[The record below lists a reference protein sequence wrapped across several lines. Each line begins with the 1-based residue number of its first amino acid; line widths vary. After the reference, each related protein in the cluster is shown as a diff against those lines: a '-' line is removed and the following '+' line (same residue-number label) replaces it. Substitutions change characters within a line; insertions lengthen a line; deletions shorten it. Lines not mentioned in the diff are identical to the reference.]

1 VAIPPGTRTSAYAGG
16 PRRLSVAA
24 ASRRP
29 PRDLILPL
37 LVAGALVAAVLGTAP
52 AHAATS
58 GRTGTHDRAGH
69 RTHHQRHH
77 RHHLQQRHH
86 RHQRPE
92 VIHVPRA
99 FFGIHDQTEQAYGHV
114 PFGSLRLWD
123 AQVSWSDIETA
134 PGVYDWDRLDSLV
147 SDAQAHHVQVTLVL
161 AMTPSFYSTSPTLPP
176 ADLQDYADYVR
187 AVMTRYR
194 DFNGERG
201 IAAYQVW
208 NEGNVSSYWTGTPL
222 ELAELT
228 KIVHQVAQQVDPGA
242 TVVAPP
248 FAMRLGS
255 ERTAFEQYETQLVD
269 GTPVW
274 HFYDAN
280 ALSLYPR
287 PTYGGRPGGPE
298 DAMRLVRLARALLAE
313 AHVPA
318 RKQLWGTEINYGLQM
333 GTPVGGTLAAAAPVS
348 ENRQVANVIRTYLL
362 GAALG
367 LQRVFWYRYSWQ
379 ARPEADG
386 GGTYANT
393 LMSDPSDPAL
403 VTPAGRAL
411 ATVESWLHGRLLGLN
426 GRQPCARN
434 RQGTYTCVVRYARGV
449 RTIYWNPQR
458 RVRVDVPRGA
468 RYGMTAL
475 GGKIATS
482 RRAQPTLRV
491 SFKPVMVRSRRR

>member
-29 PRDLILPL
+29 PRDLVLPL
-37 LVAGALVAAVLGTAP
+37 LVAGALVAAIVGTAP
-52 AHAATS
+52 AHAAASDGTS
-58 GRTGTHDRAGH
+58 TLDRTGHG
-69 RTHHQRHH
+69 THHQRHH
-77 RHHLQQRHH
+77 RH
-86 RHQRPE
+86 QRPA
-92 VIHVPRA
+92 VVRVSRA
-99 FFGIHDQTEQAYGHV
+99 FFGIHDQTEQAYHRV

-123 AQVSWSDIETA
+123 AQVSWRDIEVA

-161 AMTPSFYSTSPTLPP
+161 AMTPPFYSMSPTLPP
-176 ADLQDYADYVR
+176 AFLQHYTDYVR

-194 DFNGERG
+194 DFDGGRG

-208 NEGNVSSYWTGTPL
+208 NEGNVSSYWTGSMQ

-228 KIVHQVAQQVDPGA
+228 KIVHQVARQVDPSA

-255 ERTAFEQYETQLVD
+255 ERAAFERYERQRVD

-287 PTYGGRPGGPE
+287 PTYGGRAGGPE
-298 DAMRLVRLARALLAE
+298 DAMRLVRRARALLAE

-318 RKQLWGTEINYGLQM
+318 SKQLWGTEVNYGLQM
-333 GTPVGGTLAAAAPVS
+333 GAPVGGTLAAATPVS

-367 LQRVFWYRYSWQ
+367 LQRVFWYRYNWQ
-379 ARPEADG
+379 ARPESDG

-393 LMSDPSDPAL
+393 LMSNPSDPME
-403 VTPAGRAL
+403 VMPAGRAL

-426 GRQPCARN
+426 GRRPCARN
-434 RQGTYTCVVRYARGV
+434 RQGTYSCVVRYAHGV
-449 RTIYWNPQR
+449 RTIYWNPRR

-468 RYGMTAL
+468 RYGVTAL

-482 RRAQPTLRV
+482 HRARPTLRV
-491 SFKPVMVRSRRR
+491 SYKPVMVTTHRR